1 MLVILAGL
9 GTITLITGYLLLFK
23 FSTLKQISR
32 KLDHAVFSE
41 DWVYE
46 HRTALGILLLGLTGF
61 LFVGVYFMLK
71 FGV

>member
-9 GTITLITGYLLLFK
+9 GVVTLITGCLLLFS
-23 FSTLKQISR
+23 FPTLKQMSQVMNR
-32 KLDHAVFSE
+32 AVFSE
-41 DWVYE
+41 SWIQD

-71 FGV
+71 VGA